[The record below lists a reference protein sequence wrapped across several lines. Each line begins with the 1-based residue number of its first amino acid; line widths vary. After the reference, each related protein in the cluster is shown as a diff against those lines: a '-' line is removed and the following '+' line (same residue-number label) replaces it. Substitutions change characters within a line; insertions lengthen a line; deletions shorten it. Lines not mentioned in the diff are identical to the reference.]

1 MRCTCVTGKLW
12 KHEVWNA
19 VICRKGGDPSML
31 RFSST
36 RSITPRSGWVMGWD
50 LTLSMSAPPD
60 GSTADTCCRH
70 SHRVW
75 LARKYSRDLI
85 RSLSVGG
92 NWCL

>member
-36 RSITPRSGWVMGWD
+36 RRIIALP
-50 LTLSMSAPPD
+50 
-60 GSTADTCCRH
+60 STEMNG
-70 SHRVW
+70 
-75 LARKYSRDLI
+75 LGML
-85 RSLSVGG
+85 
-92 NWCL
+92 